1 MENHELL
8 VRIASTYLKL
18 VFFDLPLDFQGS
30 GLTGRHPFFS
40 FLALPDLT
48 GQIRSGQIAWS

>member
-8 VRIASTYLKL
+8 VRIASTYLKQ
-18 VFFDLPLDFQGS
+18 VFFDLPVDFQGS

-48 GQIRSGQIAWS
+48 GQIRSGQIA